1 MSELIMWMLVLDSA
15 REVFGHIESIKILV
29 ILNLTGYM
37 LTSFG
42 FASFIRG
49 IFLYRFPLTD
59 HEFSGSLRLLTGAYF
74 SNLTAG
80 GSSL

>member
-1 MSELIMWMLVLDSA
+1 MSELTMETWMLVLDSA

-42 FASFIRG
+42 FALFIRG
-49 IFLYRFPLTD
+49 ILLYRFP
-59 HEFSGSLRLLTGAYF
+59 
-74 SNLTAG
+74 
-80 GSSL
+80 